1 MAVAPHNSMS
11 RAFFLVPLL
20 VVLVLLA
27 ASAAA
32 ATAQQTSRLRGRSL
46 AAFNTLEKNVTRPVK
61 TPLDDMKKNGEGSG
75 NNGNNGNGGG
85 ATGADDQEAA
95 DEADATLSTDDVGDE
110 NEQSGDNGSS
120 DHDNNHDDE
129 HAQSSQP
136 TPTPPPSDGC
146 PTSPDVCSFVFKGY
160 EDSIPV
166 FPLPKT
172 ADSPIGPTIEGN
184 VKGSSIVVRTLNSKD
199 AVYPCTK
206 KSGMEKLKD
215 QFYAVNDVIQVRTI
229 QSEDDRK
236 KLSGEIV
243 KVRISGAAIDVFN
256 ELFNL
261 NPGDGST
268 SFPEEKRCVVFQVA

>member
-1 MAVAPHNSMS
+1 MS
-11 RAFFLVPLL
+11 RAFLLAPLL

-27 ASAAA
+27 GCAAA

-46 AAFNTLEKNVTRPVK
+46 AAFNALEKNVTRPVK
-61 TPLDDMKKNGEGSG
+61 TPLDDMKKNGEGSE
-75 NNGNNGNGGG
+75 NNGNNGNARG
-85 ATGADDQEAA
+85 ASGADDQEAA
-95 DEADATLSTDDVGDE
+95 DEEVAALSTGDGDE
-110 NEQSGDNGSS
+110 KEQSGDNGSS
-120 DHDNNHDDE
+120 NHDKNHDDE

-136 TPTPPPSDGC
+136 TPMPPPSDGC

-184 VKGSSIVVRTLNSKD
+184 VKGVSIVVHTLNSRD
-199 AVYPCTK
+199 ATYPCTK

-229 QSEDDRK
+229 QSEEDRK

-243 KVRISGAAIDVFN
+243 RVQISGAAIDVFN
-256 ELFNL
+256 QLFNL

>member
-1 MAVAPHNSMS
+1 MAVALHNTNMS
-11 RAFFLVPLL
+11 RAFFLAPLL

-27 ASAAA
+27 GCAAA
-32 ATAQQTSRLRGRSL
+32 STTQQTSRLRGRSL
-46 AAFNTLEKNVTRPVK
+46 AAFNALEKNVTRPVK

-75 NNGNNGNGGG
+75 SYGNAEG
-85 ATGADDQEAA
+85 ASADDQEAA
-95 DEADATLSTDDVGDE
+95 DEADATLSVDE
-110 NEQSGDNGSS
+110 NNQGESDSGSK
-120 DHDNNHDDE
+120 DDTTLDDTTLN
-129 HAQSSQP
+129 AQSSQP
-136 TPTPPPSDGC
+136 TPQPPPSDGC

-172 ADSPIGPTIEGN
+172 ADSPIGTTIEGN

-199 AVYPCTK
+199 AVYPCTT
-206 KSGMEKLKD
+206 KSDMEKLKD

-229 QSEDDRK
+229 QSDEDRK

-243 KVRISGAAIDVFN
+243 RVRISGAAIDVFN
-256 ELFNL
+256 QLFNL